1 MNPPEDPGPLLGLDP
16 SQPLGP
22 GAQQLLEWAMCVQPI
37 IEEPAP
43 ARELYD
49 VDALPRDLSNAAV
62 AHNLADPEAG
72 PFGLTTAAL
81 REKQPA
87 YVLATVVLGMACFG
101 VLLAA
106 TVFPPALLFLLAV
119 IAAVAAA
126 AALYAEYLRLLP
138 GVMGR
143 PLPPTPDLVARL
155 AASTWEGVDRNGDTV
170 RERDH
175 VYLGR
180 VPGTGF
186 PYLLH
191 EDLLRKNGHVLGPTG
206 SGKDLAAMGTIIP
219 QAVERGYHV
228 LYVACKRDDLMVQ
241 FTAHVARCAGVP
253 YKLASI
259 DPAKPSH
266 AFNFHLMT
274 HWRRLTPAVR
284 VQQEVVALGLNEST
298 MTSGNYFP
306 TKNEEF
312 YKPLWVHHDPLNYPQ
327 ALATLKDHAY
337 SRRHGFTDRDREHA
351 SLLTATLARIADVL
365 PLNAVPGTVDPDV
378 LLHQIDIGRDI
389 LSAPGVTY
397 LDLPADSQETVAK
410 AVSKMFVHHT
420 MAAAGVHDGP
430 RVPVLVVVSDA
441 PAMLDPSMDTA
452 LRHCRSFG
460 ISIWLVHQAMGDLT
474 IGRREF
480 GHSCT
485 TNTHVKI
492 YFPGGDPG
500 AAEYLEKGSGL
511 KFKQA
516 GGYTGYVPLDPTRH
530 PEPQWLAPRID
541 GESVLTYSHQRGVAF
556 VDARPATGLTRFRFP
571 VPVRFELPL
580 PPAMY
585 ETFKT
590 LPWPVGGPGT
600 VTAIDHTPP
609 AAPPAPKE
617 RPRPLG
623 GLFGRL
629 NAGG

>member
-1 MNPPEDPGPLLGLDP
+1 MTPPEDPGPLLGLDP
-16 SQPLGP
+16 SQPLDP
-22 GAQQLLEWAMCVQPI
+22 VARTLLEWAMCVQPI
-37 IEEPAP
+37 VEEPAP

-81 REKQPA
+81 REKQPG

-101 VLLAA
+101 VLMAA
-106 TVFPPALLFLLAV
+106 TVFPLALLLLLPVVVAV
-119 IAAVAAA
+119 VAAA
-126 AALYAEYLRLLP
+126 VLYAEYLGLLP
-138 GVMGR
+138 GVMSR
-143 PLPPTPDLVARL
+143 PLGPTAALIARL
-155 AASTWEGVDRNGDTV
+155 AASTWEGVDRNGEVV

-175 VYLGR
+175 IFLGR
-180 VPGTGF
+180 VPGTEF
-186 PYLLH
+186 PFLLH
-191 EDLLRKNGHVLGPTG
+191 EDLLRKNGHILGPTG
-206 SGKDLAAMGTIIP
+206 SGKDLAGMGTIIP

-228 LYVACKRDDLMVQ
+228 LYVACKRDDLMIQ
-241 FTAHVARCAGVP
+241 YTAHVARCAGVP
-253 YKLASI
+253 YKLGTI
-259 DPAKPSH
+259 DPAKASH
-266 AFNFHLMT
+266 ALNPHLMT
-274 HWRRLTPAVR
+274 HWLKLTPAVR
-284 VQQEVVALGLNEST
+284 AQLGVVTIGVNETT

-312 YKPLWVHHDPLNYPQ
+312 YKPLWVHHHPQNFAQ

-337 SRRHGFTDRDREHA
+337 SRKHGFTDRDRDHA

-365 PLNAVPGTVDPDV
+365 PLNAVPGMVAPDV
-378 LLHQIDIGRDI
+378 LAQQIDLGRDV
-389 LSAPGVTY
+389 LSAPGITY
-397 LDLPADSQETVAK
+397 LDLPADIQETVAK

-441 PAMLDPSMDTA
+441 PSMMDSSMETV

-460 ISIWLVHQAMGDLT
+460 ISMWLVHQAMGDLK
-474 IGRREF
+474 IGRDLA
-480 GHSCT
+480 HSAT

-492 YFPGGDPG
+492 YFPGGDP
-500 AAEYLEKGSGL
+500 AATEHLEKASGL
-511 KFKQA
+511 RFKQA
-516 GGYTGYVPLDPTRH
+516 GEYTGYVPLDPTRH

-556 VDARPATGLTRFRFP
+556 VDARPATGLTRWRFP

-580 PPAMY
+580 PSAMY
-585 ETFKT
+585 DAFKT
-590 LPWPVGGPGT
+590 MPWPIGGPGT

>member
-1 MNPPEDPGPLLGLDP
+1 MNPSEDPGPLLDLDP

-22 GAQQLLEWAMCVQPI
+22 VARTLLECVMCLQPI
-37 IEEPAP
+37 VEEPAP

-49 VDALPRDLSNAAV
+49 VDALPRDLSAAAV

-72 PFGLTTAAL
+72 PFGLTTADL
-81 REKQPA
+81 REKQPG
-87 YVLATVVLGMACFG
+87 YVVAAVAVGLACLGVV
-101 VLLAA
+101 AA
-106 TVFPPALLFLLAV
+106 AAAFPPALLLLLPVVA
-119 IAAVAAA
+119 AAVAAGV
-126 AALYAEYLRLLP
+126 LYAEYLRLLP
-138 GVMGR
+138 GVMSR
-143 PLPPTPDLVARL
+143 PLAPTAALIAELAVA
-155 AASTWEGVDRNGDTV
+155 TWEGVDRNGELV

-180 VPGTGF
+180 VPGTEF

-191 EDLLRKNGHVLGPTG
+191 EDLLRKNGHIQGPTG
-206 SGKDLAAMGTIIP
+206 CGKDLLGASTIAA
-219 QAVERGYHV
+219 QAIERGYHV
-228 LYVACKRDDLMVQ
+228 LYIACKRDDLMIQ
-241 FTAHVARCAGVP
+241 YLAHVARCAGVP
-253 YKLASI
+253 FKLCTI
-259 DPAKPSH
+259 DPAKASH
-266 AFNFHLMT
+266 AFNFHLMS

-284 VQQEVVALGLNEST
+284 TQLEVVALGLNEST
-298 MTSGNYFP
+298 MTSGKYFP

-312 YKPLWVHHDPLNYPQ
+312 YKPLWVHHHPLNYPQ
-327 ALATLKDHAY
+327 AMATLKDHAY
-337 SRRHGFTDRDREHA
+337 SRKHGFTDRDRDHA
-351 SLLTATLARIADVL
+351 SFLTATLARVADVL
-365 PLNAVPGTVDPDV
+365 PLNAVPGLVDPDA
-378 LLHQIDIGRDI
+378 LLHQLDLGGDV
-389 LSAPGVTY
+389 LSASGVTY
-397 LDLPADSQETVAK
+397 VDLPADSQETVAQ
-410 AVSKMFVHHT
+410 AVGKMFQHHL
-420 MAAAGVHDGP
+420 MAAAAVHDGP
-430 RVPVLVVVSDA
+430 RVPVLVINSDA
-441 PAMLDPSMDTA
+441 PAMMDSSMETV

-460 ISIWLVHQAMGDLT
+460 ISVWLVHQSMGDLK
-474 IGRREF
+474 IDRKDF
-480 GHSCT
+480 AHSVT

-492 YFPGGDPG
+492 YFPGGDP
-500 AAEYLEKGSGL
+500 AATEYLEKASGL
-511 KFKQA
+511 RFRRA
-516 GGYTGYVPLDPTRH
+516 ADYTGYIPFDPRH

-541 GESVLTYSHQRGVAF
+541 SESVLTYSHQRGVAF

>member
-1 MNPPEDPGPLLGLDP
+1 MTPPEDPTTFLGLDP
-16 SQPLGP
+16 AQPLDP
-22 GAQQLLEWAMCVQPI
+22 VARTLLEWAMCLRPI
-37 IEEPAP
+37 VEEPAP

-49 VDALPRDLSNAAV
+49 VDALPRDLSTAAV

-72 PFGLTTAAL
+72 PFGLTTADL
-81 REKQPA
+81 REKQPW
-87 YVLATVVLGMACFG
+87 YVIATAVVGLACFG
-101 VLLAA
+101 VLMAA
-106 TVFPPALLFLLAV
+106 TVFLPSLILLLPVLAAV
-119 IAAVAAA
+119 IAAAC
-126 AALYAEYLRLLP
+126 LYAHYLELLP
-138 GVMGR
+138 GVMSR
-143 PLPPTPDLVARL
+143 PLPPTPDLVTKL

-175 VYLGR
+175 IYLGR
-180 VPGTGF
+180 IPGTEF
-186 PYLLH
+186 PFLLH
-191 EDLLRKNGHVLGPTG
+191 EDLLRKNGHVQGPTG
-206 SGKDLAAMGTIIP
+206 SGKDLAGMGTIIP
-219 QAVERGYHV
+219 QAIERGYHV
-228 LYVACKRDDLMVQ
+228 LYIACKRDDLMIQ
-241 FTAHVARCAGVP
+241 YTAHVARCAGVP
-253 YKLASI
+253 YKLGTI
-259 DPAKPSH
+259 DPAKASYALNP
-266 AFNFHLMT
+266 HLMT
-274 HWRRLTPAVR
+274 HWLKLTPAVR
-284 VQQEVVALGLNEST
+284 AQLGVVTIGVNETT

-312 YKPLWVHHDPLNYPQ
+312 YKPLWVHHHPQNFAQ

-337 SRRHGFTDRDREHA
+337 SRKHGFTDRDRDHA
-351 SLLTATLARIADVL
+351 SYLTATLARIADVL
-365 PLNAVPGTVDPDV
+365 PLNAVPGLVDPAV

-389 LSAPGVTY
+389 LSAPGITY
-397 LDLPADSQETVAK
+397 LDLPADIQETVAR
-410 AVSKMFVHHT
+410 AASKMFVHHT

-430 RVPVLVVVSDA
+430 RVPVLVVISDA
-441 PAMLDPSMDTA
+441 PSMMDSSMETV

-460 ISIWLVHQAMGDLT
+460 ISMWLVHQAMGDLK
-474 IGRREF
+474 IGKDF
-480 GHSCT
+480 AHSVT

-492 YFPGGDPG
+492 YFPGGDP
-500 AAEYLEKGSGL
+500 AATEYLEKASGL
-511 KFKQA
+511 RFRRA
-516 GGYTGYVPLDPTRH
+516 GDYTGYLPLDPRH